1 MVSASAGYSASGV
14 FCNGQRASRL
24 LRIPISQYINTPRS
38 GMWPASGLTL
48 AQQGDGRTAQGAL
61 RPKGDAYDRSSR
73 DMGNLGMDLEA
84 CAEMANKL
92 ADELEQRVADVV
104 SVFPAGTKR
113 ILLTGTPLAIPNWK
127 LHHIIETSGAAVVC
141 EEMCTGTRYFEHLFD
156 ESATTPEG
164 QLQALS
170 ERYMKTDALAL
181 YTALKGAGVGARVS
195 PTPRQARS
203 ECGSALLV
211 DCDDRTRI
219 ESLAAAQGLA
229 FQRIVE
235 LERQIDA
242 SRDRFC

>member
-1 MVSASAGYSASGV
+1 MTD
-14 FCNGQRASRL
+14 RHE
-24 LRIPISQYINTPRS
+24 
-38 GMWPASGLTL
+38 MW
-48 AQQGDGRTAQGAL
+48 
-61 RPKGDAYDRSSR
+61 
-73 DMGNLGMDLEA
+73 GNLGMDLEA

-92 ADELEQRVADVV
+92 ADELEQRVADGV

-113 ILLTGTPLAIPNWK
+113 ILLTGSPLAILNWK

-141 EEMCTGTRYFEHLFD
+141 EEMCTGTRYFEHLVD
-156 ESATTPEG
+156 ESAITMEG
-164 QLQALS
+164 QFQALS
-170 ERYMKTDALAL
+170 VRYMKTDALAL
-181 YTALKGAGVGARVS
+181 YAALRGAGVGTRVS
-195 PTPRQARS
+195 PTPRQAHS

-211 DCDDRTRI
+211 DCDNRTRI